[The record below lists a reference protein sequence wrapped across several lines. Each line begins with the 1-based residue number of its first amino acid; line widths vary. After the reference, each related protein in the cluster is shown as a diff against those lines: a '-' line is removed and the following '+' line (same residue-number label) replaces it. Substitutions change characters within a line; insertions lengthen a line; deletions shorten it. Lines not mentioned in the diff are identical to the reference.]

1 MFTTAGWWGDF
12 WASSTPDLQSWAW
25 MIGSF
30 LTGSLVA
37 ALVTIGWN
45 WWSAK
50 RGAKAREKAVI
61 ASLAGEL
68 RRSKALCESNAKL
81 RDHPAP
87 PFIRFPTSVALR
99 ATFEERHH
107 FPKLAGLQKDLEH
120 YTMGVSHINQMIEL
134 HDRLWASTEQAG
146 GVSPGAAGRREH
158 LRRQIADLCAGELK
172 LEGVGPEN
180 FIILPTYTQV
190 ILKKIQ
196 ELT

>member
-1 MFTTAGWWGDF
+1 MFTTAGWWGEF

-30 LTGSLVA
+30 LTGSLAA

-50 RGAKAREKAVI
+50 QGAKAREKAVI

-99 ATFEERHH
+99 ATFGERHH
-107 FPKLAGLQKDLEH
+107 FPKLAGLSPYLVPKLRQLPVTPFNSSRQLCPCDCCTSLAAK
-120 YTMGVSHINQMIEL
+120 GGEL
-134 HDRLWASTEQAG
+134 TTASTAA
-146 GVSPGAAGRREH
+146 VKSPSRMLPK
-158 LRRQIADLCAGELK
+158 LRGS
-172 LEGVGPEN
+172 VP
-180 FIILPTYTQV
+180 
-190 ILKKIQ
+190 
-196 ELT
+196 